1 MVSITLREAVQS
13 LLRISAAVIVRN
25 TGSKCPILVVLEADG
40 VTDGTTV

>member
-13 LLRISAAVIVRN
+13 LLRISAAVIVRDN
-25 TGSKCPILVVLEADG
+25 GSKCPILALEADV